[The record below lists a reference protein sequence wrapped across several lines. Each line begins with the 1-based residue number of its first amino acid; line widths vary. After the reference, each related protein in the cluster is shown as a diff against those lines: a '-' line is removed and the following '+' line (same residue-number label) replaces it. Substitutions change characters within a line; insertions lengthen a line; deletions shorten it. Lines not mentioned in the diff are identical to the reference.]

1 MKGIHPDTCIHHIYT
16 QGEVTPVR
24 QPQRRMNPT
33 LKDIVKEEIQ
43 KLLNV
48 GFIYPISDS
57 KWVSPLVVVP
67 KKVTRKWRICVD
79 FWELNKATLKDY
91 FPLPFI
97 DQVLDTL
104 SGKKYFSF
112 LDGYNGYNQILIAP
126 EDQDKTTFTCPWG
139 TYAYRVLPFGLCN
152 APATFQRAVLGIF
165 SDLIHDCVEVYMDD
179 FTVYGNTY
187 QEALDNLEKVLIRCQ
202 EMNLSLSHEKCKM
215 LLTEGVVLG
224 HHVSSEGIKVDPA
237 KIEVI
242 IRLPPPKTQKEV
254 RIFLGHARYYRWFIE
269 NFTKIVAPMF
279 GLLIKDVDF
288 VWTEHCQTAFE
299 TLKAKLSVAPILRG
313 PNWTLPFH
321 ISIDASDTAIG
332 GVLGKKEDQQ
342 SYAIYFIS
350 KNLSPAELNYTVTEK
365 EFLAV
370 VHAIN
375 KFCHYITGYE
385 VFVHT
390 DHSAIRFLMNKPI
403 TNGRVTRWLLLL
415 QEFNIT
421 VLDRPGKDNVVADF
435 LSRIKNE
442 DDDIPVDDSFPDE
455 HLFSLSINTPWF
467 ADMENY
473 LATRKLPSHLSP
485 HEKRKI
491 ITQSANYS
499 WVGHDLFRTGPDLII
514 CRCV

>member
-1 MKGIHPDTCIHHIYT
+1 
-16 QGEVTPVR
+16 
-24 QPQRRMNPT
+24 
-33 LKDIVKEEIQ
+33 
-43 KLLNV
+43 
-48 GFIYPISDS
+48 
-57 KWVSPLVVVP
+57 
-67 KKVTRKWRICVD
+67 
-79 FWELNKATLKDY
+79 
-91 FPLPFI
+91 
-97 DQVLDTL
+97 
-104 SGKKYFSF
+104 
-112 LDGYNGYNQILIAP
+112 
-126 EDQDKTTFTCPWG
+126 
-139 TYAYRVLPFGLCN
+139 
-152 APATFQRAVLGIF
+152 
-165 SDLIHDCVEVYMDD
+165 
-179 FTVYGNTY
+179 
-187 QEALDNLEKVLIRCQ
+187 
-202 EMNLSLSHEKCKM
+202 M

-254 RIFLGHARYYRWFIE
+254 RRFLGHARYYQQFIE

-288 VWTEHCQTAFE
+288 VWTEQCQTAFE
-299 TLKAKLSVAPILRG
+299 TLKAKLSVAPVLRG

-321 ISIDASDTAIG
+321 ISTDASDTAIG

-342 SYAIYFIS
+342 SYAIYFVS

-375 KFCHYITGYE
+375 KFHHYITGYE

-390 DHSAIRFLMNKPI
+390 DHSTIRFLMNKPI

-415 QEFNIT
+415 QEFNII
-421 VLDRPGKDNVVADF
+421 VLDRPRKDNVVADF

-485 HEKRKI
+485 HEKWKI

-499 WVGHDLFRTGPDLII
+499 WVGHDIFRTGPDLII
-514 CRCV
+514 HRCVREDEVPEIL